1 MSQIRATL
9 VELTEN
15 KPLHILKFKLNKQTI
30 TLLSLELPP
39 NISLNNS
46 YTLQIKPTDIAI
58 SKQYN
63 NEISISN
70 QLNAT
75 ILDIEC
81 SKLLCSITLDIE
93 GVKIESIILKA
104 SLQQMSLQTG
114 EALVVLIPA
123 TKVSIC

>member
-15 KPLHILKFKLNKQTI
+15 KPLHILKFKLHTQTI

-39 NISLNNS
+39 NISINNS
-46 YTLQIKPTDIAI
+46 YILQIKATDIAL
-58 SKQYN
+58 SKQHN
-63 NEISISN
+63 KEISISN

-81 SKLLCSITLDIE
+81 SKLLCSITLDVE
-93 GVKIESIILKA
+93 GVKIESIVLKT
-104 SLQQMSLQTG
+104 SIQQMNLHIG
-114 EALVVLIPA
+114 EALVALIPA